1 MTTMQQRY
9 DAVKDAM
16 AQIGRLAAQ
25 LDGEALREAIGPVL
39 VALGE
44 RDELFP
50 RDEFPIRAGKP
61 GGLYQLWRGESGDLA
76 LYASAG
82 KTGKKQPP
90 HDHTTWAVIAGVY
103 GEEHNVFFEHT
114 DDGSR
119 AGFGTLRQI
128 DALTVVQGNAAR
140 LSGEV
145 FHTIEVVSEEDS
157 LHLHLYGR
165 ALDTLSGRINF
176 ATEEGGAYTRFMAVP
191 ETYAPWIAP
200 RDLYEMLTDGGEL
213 AILDVREN
221 GVYTQ
226 GHLFHAAS
234 MPLSVFELRVD
245 DGLPSP
251 HVRIVVI
258 DDADGLAE
266 QAVRLLHQRGYHN
279 VAVLQGGQPGWNA
292 AGLPVYT
299 GVFVPSKAFG
309 EVAEHV
315 YGTPSISAVELDAL
329 RRSEEVLVLDSRTE
343 QEFNLMSV
351 PGAYSCP
358 GAELVARALDHAG
371 PIVVNCAGR
380 TRSIIGAQSLRN
392 AGKTDVRALENG
404 TMGQH
409 LAGLPL
415 ERGKSA
421 SYLDRPVAAGA
432 AQAAQAW
439 ALGMS
444 IATLDAGELHD
455 MLSNPYRTTY
465 LFDARDPSCSSRATL
480 PRAVAAP
487 GGQLVQQTDYY
498 APVRNARIV
507 VFDTDGVQAPMTA
520 GWLHQMGWE
529 VYLHRPEATALVAPP
544 RVEYDDERGVP
555 VEAVAADAVIID
567 VGDSRT
573 YRAGHLAG
581 AAWAPRSRLPAL
593 LAQRKPAGPLLFT
606 CADGRVSRLAAADA
620 AAQGYQAAYLKG
632 GTAALGA
639 DRLRGDAP
647 QFLTEA
653 IDVWYRPYDR
663 ETGIEEAMHQYL
675 SWETGLLDKV
685 RSDPT
690 VAFRI

>member
-16 AQIGRLAAQ
+16 AQIGRLSTQ
-25 LDGEALREAIGPVL
+25 LDGEALREAISPVL

-50 RDEFPIRAGKP
+50 RHEFPIRAGKP

-103 GEEHNVFFEHT
+103 GEEHNVFFERT

-439 ALGMS
+439 ALSMS

-529 VYLHRPEATALVAPP
+529 VYLHRAEATALVAPP

-581 AAWAPRSRLPAL
+581 AAWAP
-593 LAQRKPAGPLLFT
+593 LFT

>member
-103 GEEHNVFFEHT
+103 GEEHNVFFERT

-581 AAWAPRSRLPAL
+581 AAWAPRSA
-593 LAQRKPAGPLLFT
+593 PAGL
-606 CADGRVSRLAAADA
+606 AGAAQARRAAAVHVRGRSGLAAGGGDA

>member
-103 GEEHNVFFEHT
+103 GEEHNVFFERT

-439 ALGMS
+439 ALACPS
-444 IATLDAGELHD
+444 PRWTRANCTTCCPTPIAPRTCSTHAIRPARRGRPCRARWPRPGTAGPADGL
-455 MLSNPYRTTY
+455 L
-465 LFDARDPSCSSRATL
+465 RAGAQCAHRGVRHRR
-480 PRAVAAP
+480 RAGADDRRLAAP
-487 GGQLVQQTDYY
+487 DGLGSLS
-498 APVRNARIV
+498 APARGNGAGRAAARRVRRRAWR
-507 VFDTDGVQAPMTA
+507 A
-520 GWLHQMGWE
+520 GRGRRGRRRD
-529 VYLHRPEATALVAPP
+529 HR
-544 RVEYDDERGVP
+544 R
-555 VEAVAADAVIID
+555 
-567 VGDSRT
+567 GDSRT